1 MGLLDFNLS
10 DVGGIL
16 TSAREAITGEK
27 IKDPA
32 EMAKVGVKLQ
42 QLENALI
49 TGQLSVNEAE
59 ANNPHVFVAGW
70 RPFIGWVGGTAL
82 AYQFLLYPLITWAWV
97 AYGNPIETAPP
108 AIDSSA
114 LYPVIL
120 GMLGIGGLRSLD
132 KFNSTDT
139 KRVSK

>member
-10 DVGGIL
+10 DIGGVL

-32 EMAKVGVKLQ
+32 EMAKIDMQLQ

-49 TGQLSVNEAE
+49 TGQLKVNEAE
-59 ANNPHVFVAGW
+59 ASNPHVFVAGW
-70 RPFIGWVGGTAL
+70 RPFIGWVGGAAL
-82 AYQFLLYPLITWAWV
+82 AYQFLLYPLITWGWV
-97 AYGNPIETAPP
+97 VYGNSIDTAPP
-108 AIDSSA
+108 AVDASA

-132 KFNSTDT
+132 KFNNTDT
-139 KRVSK
+139 KGVSK